1 MNNEIVWS
9 KFNWSGIYGA
19 AENMKSMS
27 DNMSKFISAQVL
39 EKAVEKY
46 SCGQLKY
53 VGDTEDGLDFIGIDG
68 LRYELKSA
76 NKIYQPTTPY
86 TKWLTLKNFRGNSTG
101 ITKTFDKIIAI
112 DKGLYTTFLS
122 DFEDLEMEEKGANIN
137 CRLYKSTMETIS
149 ENDFDITKVKDINV
163 AEKYNKLIEDII

>member
-53 VGDTEDGLDFIGIDG
+53 VGNTEDGLDFIGIDG

-76 NKIYQPTTPY
+76 NKIYQPRTPY
-86 TKWLTLKNFRGNSTG
+86 TAWLTLKNFRGNSTG

-112 DKGLYTTFLS
+112 DKGSHTTFLS
-122 DFEDLEMEEKGANIN
+122 DFEDLEMEERGANIN

-149 ENDFDITKVKDINV
+149 ENDFDTTKLKYINV
-163 AEKYNKLIEDII
+163 EEKYNKFIEDII